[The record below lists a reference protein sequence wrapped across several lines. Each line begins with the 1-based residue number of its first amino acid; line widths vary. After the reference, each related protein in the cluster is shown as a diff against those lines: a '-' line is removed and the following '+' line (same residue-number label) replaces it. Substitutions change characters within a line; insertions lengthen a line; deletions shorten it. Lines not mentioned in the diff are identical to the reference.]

1 MAEQQ
6 EPNSQQQN
14 LCEDKIEQNTPGSQ
28 SSSGMSDQINDSLV
42 DAMEREKLQ
51 RGEDLD
57 VSADALGGLA
67 NNQPQ
72 GSVTEQNRDGQ
83 QPGSPIN
90 RDPEATT
97 GPVVD

>member
-6 EPNSQQQN
+6 QPNSQQN
-14 LCEDKIEQNTPGSQ
+14 LREDKIEQNTPGSQ
-28 SSSGMSDQINDSLV
+28 SSSGMSNQINDSLV

-67 NNQPQ
+67 GNQPK
-72 GSVTEQNRDGQ
+72 GSATEQNRFDQ

>member
-6 EPNSQQQN
+6 QPNSQHN
-14 LCEDKIEQNTPGSQ
+14 LREDKIEQNTPGSQ

-42 DAMEREKLQ
+42 EALEREKLQ

-57 VSADALGGLA
+57 VPADALGGVA
-67 NNQPQ
+67 NNQAQ
-72 GSVTEQNRDGQ
+72 GRATEDN

-97 GPVVD
+97 GPVID